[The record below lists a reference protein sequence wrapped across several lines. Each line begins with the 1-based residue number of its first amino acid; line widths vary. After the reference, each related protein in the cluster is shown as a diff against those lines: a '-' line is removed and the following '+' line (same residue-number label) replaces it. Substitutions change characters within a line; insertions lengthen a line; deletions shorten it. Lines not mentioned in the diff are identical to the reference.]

1 MLFRNAFPAQCLTS
15 FIASPQI
22 WVFRVLSFGSP
33 SITGRCK
40 SGVIPINIMQLLTMI
55 RDLHGF
61 LGSVGCWPAL
71 GDRRPSVGTSAHYH
85 PQTPP
90 AGHPPYNAVTDHDR
104 QSNRG
109 GQHNIVTGSCTSPMH
124 CGEVGNPLFLLS
136 FLFPLLSLHLC
147 GEGRKLQKPLLR
159 KRNV

>member
-1 MLFRNAFPAQCLTS
+1 MLFRNAFPAQCITS

-40 SGVIPINIMQLLTMI
+40 SGVIPINIMQLLTMTTTSTV
-55 RDLHGF
+55 F
-61 LGSVGCWPAL
+61 LGARAAGPRWAIV
-71 GDRRPSVGTSAHYH
+71 AHRLVH
-85 PQTPP
+85 QHIITPRLRQR
-90 AGHPPYNAVTDHDR
+90 GHPPCNAVTDHDR

-109 GQHNIVTGSCTSPMH
+109 GQHTVVTGSCTSPMH

-147 GEGRKLQKPLLR
+147 REGRKLQKPLLR